1 MLVKSAVVQ
10 TSPVGMMWKLENW
23 CQLMCRPRHLTM
35 VQNDEFVAKSSRVTE
50 KGDINIH
57 SLNKLLRFWW
67 ARNDSSPKPKS
78 FLKLIVGI
86 EGIESCTRNSKVLF
100 EGDARNRWRDGPVCP
115 AVDKELWRLGPDGS
129 AVRSAGCKCLPFL
142 LVKSAREVPAFRFF
156 PEKDKEEVSSV
167 FTCNVK
173 CIMAFLL
180 TERKD
185 LLLEVAKE
193 LRVEIDI
200 TLPEIEFKKRI
211 CQSEDYNEE
220 SVKSLLEGIL
230 AEKQEARELKE
241 RQEARELKERQETR
255 EYELERLRLSNATE
269 TVSVSSADLEGQGA
283 IKEKVAEDR
292 WVSQLIPLLPIEIA
306 EIVAKEPLEKSD
318 DYPHIK
324 NLLLARFQLTPIA
337 LRDRFES
344 HQRRPGAMWADLV
357 FELRATSDR
366 TNKKRAPSEL
376 VDHFLDSWDGFKE
389 AKSLAEKLDHF
400 EAIRRVHKKTGPTKT
415 WERRTFDKQPLES
428 KNKSAHFSGKGKNI
442 GPLNRDPYKHEV
454 SQGSSQ
460 IRKEYPRAGDN
471 QFEKK
476 KPIICYYCNETG
488 HIKPVCPRLR
498 KNNFETV
505 ANLTLNTGNY
515 DPFKKFKM
523 NMEINGIDRVC
534 LRDSGS
540 SIDVCSR
547 SWINEDDLLGEYVWL
562 KSPLDEIC
570 HCLPLD
576 KIKIKT
582 KKGEFYTKA
591 AIKQDNS
598 DNDLYLLGNRT
609 AELLESDEQGV
620 HLVNAVVTRS
630 KQKDFPRERKKANE
644 AEFELTDFPPV
655 RGRGKTIALSFPLL
669 KEKGKEFGE
678 TSKYPEAIP
687 VESITSPNVIDALL
701 SIFSRIGFPR
711 EIQSDLGT
719 SFTSELTTIF
729 FNKFGIKVT
738 RSSVSHP
745 QSNAVERVHRTIKR
759 VIKAL
764 CVESG
769 EDWEGVLPLALF
781 SLRTVAHE
789 STGFSPTELVMGKN
803 LRTPQ
808 TLVYEEWMEEGNTSQ
823 SVVEYILQLNNRL
836 KRCQDIAIT
845 RMKECQLKRKTWY
858 DRDVVERKFVE
869 GDLVM
874 VLVTSKQNKLEV
886 NWIGPGKIDEL
897 KQVIT
902 KNKDVFSPDPGT
914 THLMRMDIELI
925 SDKPIK
931 TKPYRMSPRQI
942 NILREEIK
950 RLLELGVIEIG
961 QSDYTSPLILVE
973 SPNKDPRPCV
983 DYRRLNEITRAKFFP
998 LPNMEEIVEKVSAAP
1013 YVTVMDLSKG
1023 YFQIPLTP
1031 RAQRY
1036 AAFVTPFGTY
1046 IPKIMM
1052 FGLVCAPYFCK
1063 LMAQVLEG
1071 LEQFALPYIDDIA
1084 IFSQGWKDPVKHID
1098 IVLGRLRKAGLKVKP
1113 SKCKFAQEEVLFLG
1127 YRIGSGSRSP
1137 SDLKIKAIADFPRPT
1152 TKTHVRSFLGLV
1164 GYYSHYIPNYSTIA
1178 SPLTDA
1184 LKGKIKKEDHLG

>member
-1 MLVKSAVVQ
+1 MGLPTHSF
-10 TSPVGMMWKLENW
+10 TS
-23 CQLMCRPRHLTM
+23 
-35 VQNDEFVAKSSRVTE
+35 D
-50 KGDINIH
+50 
-57 SLNKLLRFWW
+57 
-67 ARNDSSPKPKS
+67 RNCGDSSERTFREK
-78 FLKLIVGI
+78 
-86 EGIESCTRNSKVLF
+86 R
-100 EGDARNRWRDGPVCP
+100 
-115 AVDKELWRLGPDGS
+115 RL
-129 AVRSAGCKCLPFL
+129 
-142 LVKSAREVPAFRFF
+142 
-156 PEKDKEEVSSV
+156 
-167 FTCNVK
+167 
-173 CIMAFLL
+173 
-180 TERKD
+180 
-185 LLLEVAKE
+185 
-193 LRVEIDI
+193 
-200 TLPEIEFKKRI
+200 
-211 CQSEDYNEE
+211 
-220 SVKSLLEGIL
+220 
-230 AEKQEARELKE
+230 
-241 RQEARELKERQETR
+241 
-255 EYELERLRLSNATE
+255 
-269 TVSVSSADLEGQGA
+269 
-283 IKEKVAEDR
+283 
-292 WVSQLIPLLPIEIA
+292 
-306 EIVAKEPLEKSD
+306 
-318 DYPHIK
+318 PHIK
-324 NLLLARFQLTPIA
+324 NLLLARFQLTPLA

-357 FELRATSDR
+357 FELRSYLDNWLAGMKVGDFAALKELLVTEQI
-366 TNKKRAPSEL
+366 KKRAPSEL

-415 WERRTFDKQPLES
+415 WECRIIDKQPLER
-428 KNKSAHFSGKGKNI
+428 KNKSAHFSDKGKNI

-454 SQGSSQ
+454 SHGSSQ
-460 IRKEYPRAGDN
+460 IRRECPRAGEN
-471 QFEKK
+471 QFEKR

-534 LRDSGS
+534 LRDSGDVEEFVKTCDS
-540 SIDVCSR
+540 CQRVGKPRDKAKAPLKLVPIISEVFSKINIDAVGPLPVSTKQNRYLITSICV
-547 SWINEDDLLGEYVWL
+547 
-562 KSPLDEIC
+562 
-570 HCLPLD
+570 
-576 KIKIKT
+576 
-582 KKGEFYTKA
+582 A
-591 AIKQDNS
+591 
-598 DNDLYLLGNRT
+598 
-609 AELLESDEQGV
+609 
-620 HLVNAVVTRS
+620 
-630 KQKDFPRERKKANE
+630 
-644 AEFELTDFPPV
+644 
-655 RGRGKTIALSFPLL
+655 
-669 KEKGKEFGE
+669 
-678 TSKYPEAIP
+678 SKYPEAIP

-719 SFTSELTTIF
+719 SFTSELTTTF

-759 VIKAL
+759 IIKAL

-823 SVVEYILQLNNRL
+823 LVVEYILQLNNRL

-886 NWIGPGKIDEL
+886 NWIGPGKVLSRISDTNYVIDLPGRRDRSTIYHVNLLKPYYRRPELIDEL

-942 NILREEIK
+942 NILRKEIK
-950 RLLELGVIEIG
+950 L
-961 QSDYTSPLILVE
+961 E

-983 DYRRLNEITRAKFFP
+983 DYHRLNEITRAEFFP
-998 LPNMEEIVEKVSAAP
+998 LPNMEEIVEKLSAAP
-1013 YVTVMDLSKG
+1013 YVAVMDLSKG

-1046 IPKIMM
+1046 IPKKMM
-1052 FGLVCAPYFCK
+1052 FG
-1063 LMAQVLEG
+1063 
-1071 LEQFALPYIDDIA
+1071 
-1084 IFSQGWKDPVKHID
+1084 
-1098 IVLGRLRKAGLKVKP
+1098 
-1113 SKCKFAQEEVLFLG
+1113 
-1127 YRIGSGSRSP
+1127 
-1137 SDLKIKAIADFPRPT
+1137 
-1152 TKTHVRSFLGLV
+1152 
-1164 GYYSHYIPNYSTIA
+1164 TIA

-1184 LKGKIKKEDHLG
+1184 LKGKIKKEKITWDEKCGKAFEELKAKLVSQPIMFAPDFATDFILQTDASEVGAGVVLSQRIEGEEHPIVFLSKKFSKAEQNYSTVERELAAIIFGLKRLKHYLDGQKFIIETDHNPLRYLNKMGSTNPRLQRWALSLQPFNFEIKHKPGRLHGNADGLSRLE

>member
-1 MLVKSAVVQ
+1 
-10 TSPVGMMWKLENW
+10 
-23 CQLMCRPRHLTM
+23 
-35 VQNDEFVAKSSRVTE
+35 
-50 KGDINIH
+50 
-57 SLNKLLRFWW
+57 
-67 ARNDSSPKPKS
+67 
-78 FLKLIVGI
+78 
-86 EGIESCTRNSKVLF
+86 
-100 EGDARNRWRDGPVCP
+100 
-115 AVDKELWRLGPDGS
+115 
-129 AVRSAGCKCLPFL
+129 
-142 LVKSAREVPAFRFF
+142 
-156 PEKDKEEVSSV
+156 
-167 FTCNVK
+167 
-173 CIMAFLL
+173 
-180 TERKD
+180 
-185 LLLEVAKE
+185 
-193 LRVEIDI
+193 
-200 TLPEIEFKKRI
+200 
-211 CQSEDYNEE
+211 
-220 SVKSLLEGIL
+220 
-230 AEKQEARELKE
+230 
-241 RQEARELKERQETR
+241 
-255 EYELERLRLSNATE
+255 
-269 TVSVSSADLEGQGA
+269 
-283 IKEKVAEDR
+283 
-292 WVSQLIPLLPIEIA
+292 
-306 EIVAKEPLEKSD
+306 
-318 DYPHIK
+318 
-324 NLLLARFQLTPIA
+324 
-337 LRDRFES
+337 
-344 HQRRPGAMWADLV
+344 
-357 FELRATSDR
+357 
-366 TNKKRAPSEL
+366 
-376 VDHFLDSWDGFKE
+376 
-389 AKSLAEKLDHF
+389 
-400 EAIRRVHKKTGPTKT
+400 
-415 WERRTFDKQPLES
+415 
-428 KNKSAHFSGKGKNI
+428 
-442 GPLNRDPYKHEV
+442 
-454 SQGSSQ
+454 
-460 IRKEYPRAGDN
+460 
-471 QFEKK
+471 
-476 KPIICYYCNETG
+476 
-488 HIKPVCPRLR
+488 
-498 KNNFETV
+498 
-505 ANLTLNTGNY
+505 
-515 DPFKKFKM
+515 
-523 NMEINGIDRVC
+523 MEINGIDRVC

-547 SWINEDDLLGEYVWL
+547 SWINENDLLGEYVWL
-562 KSPLDEIC
+562 KSPLDEVC
-570 HCLPLD
+570 HCLPLA
-576 KIKIKT
+576 KIKIRT

-591 AIKQDNS
+591 AIKQDSS

-630 KQKDFPRERKKANE
+630 KQKRFSPEKEKEANE
-644 AEFELTDFPPV
+644 AEFELTDSPSP
-655 RGRGKTIALSFPLL
+655 RPREGKTIALSFLLL
-669 KEKGKEFGE
+669 KEKGERVWRKDVEEFVKTCDSCQRVGKPRDKAKAPLKLVPIISE
-678 TSKYPEAIP
+678 VFSKINIDAVGPLPVSTKQNRYLITSICVASKYSEAIP

-701 SIFSRIGFPR
+701 NIFSRIGFPR
-711 EIQSDLGT
+711 EIQSNLGT
-719 SFTSELTTIF
+719 SFTSELTTTF

-858 DRDVVERKFVE
+858 DRDAVERKFVE

-886 NWIGPGKIDEL
+886 NWIGPGKVLSRISDTNYVIDLPGRRDRSTIYHVNLLKPYHRRPELIDEL

-902 KNKDVFSPDPGT
+902 KIKDVFFPDPGT

-983 DYRRLNEITRAKFFP
+983 DYRRLNEITRAEFFP
-998 LPNMEEIVEKVSAAP
+998 LPNMEEIVEKMSAAP

-1046 IPKIMM
+1046 IPKKMM
-1052 FGLVCAPYFCK
+1052 FGLVCAPYYFCK

-1084 IFSQGWKDPVKHID
+1084 IFSQGWKDHVKHID
-1098 IVLGRLRKAGLKVKP
+1098 IVLGRLRKAGLK
-1113 SKCKFAQEEVLFLG
+1113 
-1127 YRIGSGSRSP
+1127 
-1137 SDLKIKAIADFPRPT
+1137 
-1152 TKTHVRSFLGLV
+1152 HNSFT
-1164 GYYSHYIPNYSTIA
+1164 P
-1178 SPLTDA
+1178 
-1184 LKGKIKKEDHLG
+1184 LKGKIKKEKIIWDEKCGKAFEELKAKLVTQPILFAQNFATDFILQTDASECCMKGTLETGGVMGQCVQMWTRNYGALDQTARVCFGVLCANRKKEEVKKDFGPANKKERGACCEHTPGV

>member
-1 MLVKSAVVQ
+1 MRLPLSEPREIYKDS
-10 TSPVGMMWKLENW
+10 LE
-23 CQLMCRPRHLTM
+23 T
-35 VQNDEFVAKSSRVTE
+35 
-50 KGDINIH
+50 
-57 SLNKLLRFWW
+57 
-67 ARNDSSPKPKS
+67 
-78 FLKLIVGI
+78 
-86 EGIESCTRNSKVLF
+86 
-100 EGDARNRWRDGPVCP
+100 
-115 AVDKELWRLGPDGS
+115 
-129 AVRSAGCKCLPFL
+129 
-142 LVKSAREVPAFRFF
+142 
-156 PEKDKEEVSSV
+156 
-167 FTCNVK
+167 
-173 CIMAFLL
+173 
-180 TERKD
+180 
-185 LLLEVAKE
+185 
-193 LRVEIDI
+193 
-200 TLPEIEFKKRI
+200 
-211 CQSEDYNEE
+211 
-220 SVKSLLEGIL
+220 
-230 AEKQEARELKE
+230 
-241 RQEARELKERQETR
+241 
-255 EYELERLRLSNATE
+255 
-269 TVSVSSADLEGQGA
+269 
-283 IKEKVAEDR
+283 
-292 WVSQLIPLLPIEIA
+292 
-306 EIVAKEPLEKSD
+306 
-318 DYPHIK
+318 
-324 NLLLARFQLTPIA
+324 
-337 LRDRFES
+337 
-344 HQRRPGAMWADLV
+344 
-357 FELRATSDR
+357 
-366 TNKKRAPSEL
+366 
-376 VDHFLDSWDGFKE
+376 
-389 AKSLAEKLDHF
+389 
-400 EAIRRVHKKTGPTKT
+400 
-415 WERRTFDKQPLES
+415 
-428 KNKSAHFSGKGKNI
+428 
-442 GPLNRDPYKHEV
+442 
-454 SQGSSQ
+454 
-460 IRKEYPRAGDN
+460 DN
-471 QFEKK
+471 QFEKR

-547 SWINEDDLLGEYVWL
+547 SWINENDLLGEYVWL

-570 HCLPLD
+570 HC
-576 KIKIKT
+576 
-582 KKGEFYTKA
+582 FYTKA
-591 AIKQDNS
+591 AIKQDSS

-630 KQKDFPRERKKANE
+630 KQKRFSPEKGKEANE
-644 AEFELTDFPPV
+644 AEFELTDFSPRP
-655 RGRGKTIALSFPLL
+655 REGKTIALSFLLL
-669 KEKGKEFGE
+669 KEKGERVWRK
-678 TSKYPEAIP
+678 
-687 VESITSPNVIDALL
+687 
-701 SIFSRIGFPR
+701 IGFPR

-719 SFTSELTTIF
+719 SFTSELTTTF
-729 FNKFGIKVT
+729 FKKFGIKVT

-764 CVESG
+764 CVESV

-858 DRDVVERKFVE
+858 DRDAVERKFVE

-874 VLVTSKQNKLEV
+874 VLVTSKQNKLGELDRA
-886 NWIGPGKIDEL
+886 GKDKQCTKFDYHEILRESQLQLKLSPSQIDEL

-983 DYRRLNEITRAKFFP
+983 DYRRLNEITRAEFFP

-1013 YVTVMDLSKG
+1013 M
-1023 YFQIPLTP
+1023 
-1031 RAQRY
+1031 
-1036 AAFVTPFGTY
+1036 
-1046 IPKIMM
+1046 
-1052 FGLVCAPYFCK
+1052 
-1063 LMAQVLEG
+1063 
-1071 LEQFALPYIDDIA
+1071 
-1084 IFSQGWKDPVKHID
+1084 
-1098 IVLGRLRKAGLKVKP
+1098 
-1113 SKCKFAQEEVLFLG
+1113 
-1127 YRIGSGSRSP
+1127 
-1137 SDLKIKAIADFPRPT
+1137 
-1152 TKTHVRSFLGLV
+1152 
-1164 GYYSHYIPNYSTIA
+1164 
-1178 SPLTDA
+1178 
-1184 LKGKIKKEDHLG
+1184 